1 MNDTKIVMVILD
13 ALSNILEAS
22 QRTNNLD
29 QVSMM
34 IEECD
39 GLDKIESLQQHE
51 NSDVY
56 QLSLAIIKKYFAEE
70 VRMVVW
76 RGLGGCPGS
85 LPGLNL
91 TRAGEGNSIE
101 AHPSNG
107 NNSLLC
113 VCVCVC
119 DPCVLS
125 PLQEEDQSLA
135 P

>member
-1 MNDTKIVMVILD
+1 MHAIKPLCDLLVVNDTKIVMVILD

-56 QLSLAIIKKYFAEE
+56 QLSLAIIEKYFAEE
-70 VRMVVW
+70 VRIVVW
-76 RGLGGCPGS
+76 RGLGALVVS
-85 LPGLNL
+85 L
-91 TRAGEGNSIE
+91 
-101 AHPSNG
+101 
-107 NNSLLC
+107 
-113 VCVCVC
+113 V
-119 DPCVLS
+119 
-125 PLQEEDQSLA
+125 
-135 P
+135 